1 MFRGL
6 PVDVDRTGESNV
18 SDEEEADNKGEVPVT
33 TALDTQLPAQVGERN
48 PASDLMLFQT
58 NAQQE
63 GPGYSG
69 LQLTP
74 PATALN
80 T

>member
-6 PVDVDRTGESNV
+6 PVAVDRTGDKSNFPE
-18 SDEEEADNKGEVPVT
+18 EEEADNKGVPVT
-33 TALDTQLPAQVGERN
+33 TALDTQLPARVGERN
-48 PASDLMLFQT
+48 PASDLMLFQS

-69 LQLTP
+69 LQLT
-74 PATALN
+74 LQL
-80 T
+80 